1 MALLGVKFLSFGGR
15 CKSLIWDMFYFQL
28 QVRSALFAD
37 ELRKEEYKQNTNP
50 RVGGGGAT
58 QHSL

>member
-1 MALLGVKFLSFGGR
+1 
-15 CKSLIWDMFYFQL
+15 MFYFQL

-50 RVGGGGAT
+50 RVGGGGNTA
-58 QHSL
+58 QFIEAGHSPVL